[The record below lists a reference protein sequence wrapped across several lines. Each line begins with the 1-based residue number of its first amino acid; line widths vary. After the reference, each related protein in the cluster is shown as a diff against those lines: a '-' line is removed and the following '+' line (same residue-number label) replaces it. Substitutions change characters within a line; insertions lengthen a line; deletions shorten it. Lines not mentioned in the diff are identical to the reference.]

1 MAKGFPYPS
10 GVVTVGPY
18 TLDEAGQ
25 RVELGRAMLPHG
37 VSPGGSARVLVRVA
51 SEAARE
57 EIRID
62 LVREGLAW
70 FSELGSQPLLVPP
83 EG

>member
-1 MAKGFPYPS
+1 
-10 GVVTVGPY
+10 
-18 TLDEAGQ
+18 
-25 RVELGRAMLPHG
+25 
-37 VSPGGSARVLVRVA
+37 VLVRVA
-51 SEAARE
+51 SEATRE